1 VARAL
6 AVLVLAGLL
15 CPAVASAHA
24 RLVRT
29 VPVDGAVLAQSPR
42 SVVVEFDDTVRL
54 GSGNA
59 AVANA
64 SRRSVLS
71 APASAA
77 GRVVTLPLARRLP
90 HGEYTARWSVVSED
104 GHREQG
110 VLAFAVGL
118 GSPTPH
124 AVLSAAPAVRSF
136 DLLVRT
142 LYYLGVLV
150 GAGTV
155 VFGLLARPLLG
166 ARLRR
171 PVAGLLFAS
180 LVATFV
186 GASGLA
192 ADAAAGTRFARVLEA
207 ALLVSLVGAA
217 AAALAPIY
225 APLLA
230 AAGACALALT
240 AAPALSGHS
249 LDRGQP
255 RVVAPLLDLAHTLAA
270 AVWLGGLVAALWVL
284 PRAARDSWERRA
296 VLRRFSS
303 AALVAVCVLAVSGIG
318 RAATELGPVH
328 ELWTT
333 SYGWALL
340 AKSAAFIALLAVGAL
355 NRSLLERGS
364 PLFTRS
370 VAAEIVA
377 VAAVVVVVG
386 ILTQL
391 RPGRE
396 APDRRVGTPGLVDH
410 GLGKTRGVLERREP

>member
-1 VARAL
+1 
-6 AVLVLAGLL
+6 
-15 CPAVASAHA
+15 
-24 RLVRT
+24 
-29 VPVDGAVLAQSPR
+29 
-42 SVVVEFDDTVRL
+42 
-54 GSGNA
+54 
-59 AVANA
+59 
-64 SRRSVLS
+64 
-71 APASAA
+71 
-77 GRVVTLPLARRLP
+77 VTLPLDPGLP
-90 HGEYTARWSVVSED
+90 RGAYTVRWSVVSED

-110 VLAFAVGL
+110 VIAFAVGL
-118 GSPTPH
+118 GSPPPH
-124 AVLSAAPAVRSF
+124 AALAAAPAVRSL
-136 DLLVRT
+136 DLAFRT

-155 VFGLLARPLLG
+155 AFGLLARPLLG

-180 LVATFV
+180 LVTAFI
-186 GASGLA
+186 GASALA

-207 ALLVSLVGAA
+207 ALLVSLAGAA

-225 APLLA
+225 APLLV
-230 AAGACALALT
+230 AAGACAIALT
-240 AAPALSGHS
+240 AAPALAGHS
-249 LDRGQP
+249 LDPNQP
-255 RVVAPLLDLAHTLAA
+255 RVIAPLLDLAHTMAA

-318 RAATELGPVH
+318 RAATELGPVQ

-340 AKSAAFIALLAVGAL
+340 AKSAAFVALLAFGAL
-355 NRSLLERGS
+355 NRTLLERRS
-364 PLFTRS
+364 PLLTRS

-377 VAAVVVVVG
+377 VASVVVVVG

-391 RPGRE
+391 QPGRE
-396 APDRRVGTPGLVDH
+396 VPDRRVDTPGLVDH
-410 GLGKTRGVLERREP
+410 GFDEARGVLERGQP